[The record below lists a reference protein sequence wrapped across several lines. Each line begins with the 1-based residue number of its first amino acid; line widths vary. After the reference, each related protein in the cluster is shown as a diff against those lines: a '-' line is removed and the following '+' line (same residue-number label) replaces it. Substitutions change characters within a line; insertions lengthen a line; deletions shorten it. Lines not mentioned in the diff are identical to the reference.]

1 MSIWREVGDRVFVRR
16 YEAWHGEPFDQNI
29 GVVLG
34 ADGAAVIDTR
44 GSHRLADELLK
55 DIRTLT
61 RAPVA
66 AVVNT
71 HFHWDHTW
79 GNARFLPAPI
89 WGHLRCAEQLVAR
102 SADSLERLIRSEPG
116 LAAELEEVVVTP
128 PTVTFD
134 DAASLDLGDRQL
146 ELRHLGLGHTN
157 SDIAVVIADAG
168 VLFAGDLLENDAPPS
183 FHDAFPIAW
192 GATAARLT
200 TFVSGPVVP
209 GHGSV
214 GDRAFAEGQAQAL
227 AEIADIGRQAAAG
240 MIEEDEAVRRSPF
253 PAETT
258 GIALERIRLELA
270 EQEPVAGGGGE
281 A

>member
-16 YEAWHGEPFDQNI
+16 YDTWHGEPFDQNI
-29 GVVLG
+29 GVVIG

-44 GSHRLADELLK
+44 GSHRLADELLM

-71 HFHWDHTW
+71 HFHSDHTW
-79 GNARFLPAPI
+79 GNARFLPSPI
-89 WGHLRCAEQLVAR
+89 WGHIRCAEQLVAR

-116 LAAELEEVVVTP
+116 LAEELEEVVVTP

-146 ELRHLGLGHTN
+146 ELRHLGLGHTDN
-157 SDIAVVIADAG
+157 DVVVVDPETG

-192 GATAARLT
+192 AATAARLT

-214 GDRAFAEGQAQAL
+214 GARAFAEDQARAL

-240 MIEEDEAVRRSPF
+240 MIDADEAARRSPF

-258 GIALERIRLELA
+258 GVALGRIRLELA
-270 EQEPVAGGGGE
+270 LEHEPVAGGG